1 MKINVQKRNGSIVDY
16 DERKIVTAIN
26 KAMTNGSGIYKP
38 DISFRIAKEITSVA
52 EVVGSLSIKQIE
64 DMVYSKLIEYG
75 EPETAKAYEGY
86 RAVQE
91 YKRQKNT
98 TDDSIMSLV
107 NQTNVDVMGENSN
120 KDAKLNSTQRD
131 LIAGEVS
138 RDMVQRKLF
147 PSHLVQAHKEGKI
160 YIHDTDYLLQPMTN
174 CCIIDLES
182 MLRDGTVI
190 NKKQI
195 TSPKSFQVASTVTTQ
210 IILQVT
216 NGQFGG
222 ASINGIDR
230 ILAPYARKSYN
241 KYFEK
246 HLSRLNQLVKPY
258 SSENITIAEKY
269 AEEDLKKEIRDG
281 IQTMQYQINTFSG
294 SNGRV

>member
-91 YKRQKNT
+91 YKRRKNT
-98 TDDSIMSLV
+98 TDDSIMGLI

-120 KDAKLNSTQRD
+120 KNPTIASTQRD

-138 RDMVQRKLF
+138 KDIAKRKLI
-147 PSHLVQAHKEGKI
+147 PSHLVQAHENGS
-160 YIHDTDYLLQPMTN
+160 IH
-174 CCIIDLES
+174 IH
-182 MLRDGTVI
+182 
-190 NKKQI
+190 K
-195 TSPKSFQVASTVTTQ
+195 
-210 IILQVT
+210 
-216 NGQFGG
+216 
-222 ASINGIDR
+222 
-230 ILAPYARKSYN
+230 
-241 KYFEK
+241 
-246 HLSRLNQLVKPY
+246 
-258 SSENITIAEKY
+258 
-269 AEEDLKKEIRDG
+269 
-281 IQTMQYQINTFSG
+281 
-294 SNGRV
+294 